1 MTPAR
6 PIIIY
11 GKSYNIKNLSSEID
25 PEELAAYVDGRMKE
39 LESGP
44 SKASTLDLAILTA
57 LNIARELLELRREN
71 ADLEKTVDEK
81 SSAMIEELRLALGEA
96 QTGSSDYS

>member
-1 MTPAR
+1 MIPKQQ
-6 PIIIY
+6 IKIY

-39 LESGP
+39 LESGS
-44 SKASTLDLAILTA
+44 SKSSTLDLAILTA

-71 ADLEKTVDEK
+71 ADLEKTMDEK
-81 SSAMIEELRLALGEA
+81 TSAMIEALSQALEGES
-96 QTGSSDYS
+96 QTGPS